1 MALARTASTRRPA
14 SEDSETRT
22 ALLNAAARVM
32 VDEGYAAV
40 TTRRL
45 GAAAGV
51 NSALV
56 YYYFESM
63 DGLFVEL
70 FRRGAEQS
78 LAGMQEAV
86 RSPQPLW
93 RVWDLSRE
101 QSSSALTMELIAL
114 ANHRKALRAEIAHYA
129 RRSRRIQLEGL
140 TEVLAGYGIDP
151 AQWPAAAVLVVMSG
165 ISRFL
170 HIEDAFAVDI
180 GHDETIALVER
191 LITDLEGPR
200 ASQPER
206 PAPPR
211 RTTA

>member
-1 MALARTASTRRPA
+1 MTVARTASTRRPA

-40 TTRRL
+40 TTRRI
-45 GAAAGV
+45 GVEAGV

-129 RRSRRIQLEGL
+129 RRSRRIQLDGL

-151 AQWPAAAVLVVMSG
+151 AQWPASAVLVILSG

-170 HIEDAFAVDI
+170 HIEDAFDVDI
-180 GHDETIALVER
+180 GHDETLALVER
-191 LITDLEGPR
+191 LITEVEGPR
-200 ASQPER
+200 T
-206 PAPPR
+206 PPTNR
-211 RTTA
+211 